1 MKNATRNLDPQAL
14 ANILTYMHDN
24 ATDKKVTAMIELF
37 GIKYAD
43 EIKRSGATAADI
55 VRLSEL
61 RDGYDTEVTRGM
73 RLAPYVT
80 IKPGVLPFLSG

>member
-1 MKNATRNLDPQAL
+1 M
-14 ANILTYMHDN
+14 ANILTYMYDN
-24 ATDKKVTAMIELF
+24 ASDKKVTTMIQLF
-37 GIKYAD
+37 GIKYAA
-43 EIKRSGATAADI
+43 EIKLSGATAADI

-61 RDGYDTEVTRGM
+61 RDSYDTEVTKGM